1 MAKVN
6 APLLSF
12 SASGTIAGTQTYS
25 RWKGRPYVRQRVT
38 PANPNTA
45 GQQLTR
51 NTFTWINNVWKNAS
65 ALLTAPWDLYATG
78 QVLTGRNAFVGQNTR
93 ALRSQTDLIDM
104 IASPGAKGGII
115 PSAMV
120 ATGGALQISVALT
133 APSLPAGWSIVQAVA
148 IAIKDQDPQTET
160 FYTMASGFDATDPYA
175 VVLTGLE
182 AATDYFV
189 GGWFE
194 YLKPD
199 GSTAYSAS
207 LTAIEATT

>member
-51 NTFTWINNVWKNAS
+51 NTFTWINNVWKNAP

-78 QVLTGRNAFVGQNTR
+78 QVLTGRNAFVGQNVR
-93 ALRSQTDLIDM
+93 ALRSQTDLINM

-115 PSAMV
+115 PSSMT
-120 ATGGALQISVALT
+120 ATGGALQITVDLV
-133 APSLPAGWSIVQAVA
+133 APSLPVGWTITQMVA
-148 IAIKDQDPQTET
+148 IALRDQDPQTET
-160 FYTMASGFDATDPYA
+160 FYTMASGFDATSTYQ
-175 VVLTGLE
+175 VILTGLA

-189 GGWFE
+189 AAWFE

-199 GSTAYSAS
+199 GSVAYSAS
-207 LTAIEATT
+207 LTAIEATS

>member
-51 NTFTWINNVWKNAS
+51 NTFTWINNVWKNAP

-78 QVLTGRNAFVGQNTR
+78 QVLTGRNAFVGQNVR
-93 ALRSQTDLIDM
+93 ALRSQTDLINM

-115 PSAMV
+115 PAAMV
-120 ATGGALQISVALT
+120 ATGGANQISMAVT
-133 APSLPAGWSIVQAVA
+133 APSLPVGWSIVQAVGIV
-148 IAIKDQDPQTET
+148 IADQDPQTET
-160 FYTMASGFDATDPYA
+160 LYTMGSGFDATSTYA
-175 VVLTGLE
+175 VVITGLL
-182 AATDYFV
+182 AATDYFCAA
-189 GGWFE
+189 WFE

-207 LTAIEATT
+207 LTAIEATS